1 MFKKLV
7 PVLLACVIGVG
18 IGIGITYFNSSKEEN
33 IAVNSVSEQV
43 EESMEAILTE
53 ATEKN
58 VEAETELMTE
68 QTTEDA
74 SVLGEESTT
83 PNQENE
89 SRLSLTY
96 TDKVRLSPESSV
108 ASIMFQNPSKST
120 HAVTLSIQ
128 MEEAELIKMAGSIQ
142 DATVTESADRLTLAI
157 SEQLMPGDML
167 TEINLSAITDSSAL
181 QTGSYQAVYWIELY
195 DMKSGQKIALNTQ
208 IPVEVIVE

>member
-7 PVLLACVIGVG
+7 PVLLACVVGVG

-33 IAVNSVSEQV
+33 MVVNSVSEQV
-43 EESMEAILTE
+43 EENMEAISAET
-53 ATEKN
+53 TEKN
-58 VEAETELMTE
+58 VEVETERITE
-68 QTTEDA
+68 QTTEEA
-74 SVLGEESTT
+74 LVSSEESTT

-195 DMKSGQKIALNTQ
+195 DMESGQKIALNTQ